1 MEYQIKPQAGN
12 SALVLLKGQFTF
24 TDNERFRHLLNL
36 VLEQRPAQF
45 WIDLEEVSY
54 IDSAALGM
62 LLLLRERM
70 EEEKLILTLRSPH
83 GQVKQLFD
91 LSKFDNLFTIEP

>member
-1 MEYQIKPQAGN
+1 MEYHIKSQAYG
-12 SALVLLKGQFTF
+12 ALVNINGKFTF
-24 TDNERFRHLLNL
+24 TDNERFRSLLNSL
-36 VLEQRPAQF
+36 LEQIPAKVV
-45 WIDLEEVSY
+45 IDLEEVTY

-70 EEEKLILTLRSPH
+70 DEEKIALELCSPR

-91 LSKFDNLFTIEP
+91 LSKFDSLFTILP